1 MPRQTCAG
9 HGGGSGDGRAS
20 PRTRPLAGVASL
32 AAVGL
37 AFGIAAPAG
46 AQPAEGGAF
55 LDAQAASGR
64 TAYGRSC
71 ASCHGTTLRGVDH
84 GPELTGPGF
93 LGNWGSQTAAAL
105 YEYVRAEMPPGLGG
119 SLPSGTYL
127 SIVAYLLQANGH
139 AAGPRALTADAADL
153 VGEPGAAPAGGAPA
167 TADAS
172 DAALAESDA
181 AAADEPR
188 DVDAVPGLRAFVNRE
203 VSGLTP
209 VTDELLRNP
218 PAEDWLTWRRTRDN
232 HGYTP
237 LDQIG
242 PDNVAGLHLA
252 WALAM
257 PEGTNQT
264 APLVHDGVMFLA
276 SPGNVVQALDAATGE
291 LLWEHRHQYPDD
303 AESRRATRSIALY
316 RDKVY
321 LATYD
326 AALVALDARTG
337 EPVWRTT
344 RADYR
349 KGFAQTGGPSIAN
362 GVVVSGING
371 CERFEDEGCFI
382 TGHDPDTGEELWR
395 TSTIAQPG
403 DVNSG
408 PGATSRRTCAAAATP
423 GFRAPTTPTST
434 SSSSAPRRRSRGWRR
449 AAGCRRTTTPSTPT
463 RRSP

>member
-1 MPRQTCAG
+1 MPRQTRAG
-9 HGGGSGDGRAS
+9 QGGGCNDGRPLRS
-20 PRTRPLAGVASL
+20 RTRPRAGAASL

-37 AFGIAAPAG
+37 ALGIAAPAG
-46 AQPAEGGAF
+46 AQSAAGGAF

-64 TAYGRSC
+64 TAYDSAC
-71 ASCHGTTLRGVDH
+71 ASCHGTTLRGAVH
-84 GPELTGPGF
+84 GPDLIGPGF
-93 LGNWGSQTAAAL
+93 LGNWGSRTAAAL
-105 YEYVRAEMPPGLGG
+105 YDYVRAEMPPVLGG

-127 SIVAYLLQANGH
+127 NIVAYLLQVNGH
-139 AAGPRALTADAADL
+139 AAGSRALAADAAAV
-153 VGEPGAAPAGGAPA
+153 VGEPGAAPARGAPA
-167 TADAS
+167 AADAS
-172 DAALAESDA
+172 DAAP
-181 AAADEPR
+181 ADEPR
-188 DVDAVPGLRAFVNRE
+188 DVDAVPALRAFVNRE

-218 PAEDWLTWRRTRDN
+218 PAADWLTWRRTRDN
-232 HGYTP
+232 QGYTP
-237 LDQIG
+237 LDRIG
-242 PDNVAGLHLA
+242 PDNVAGLRLA

-291 LLWEHRHQYPDD
+291 LLWEHRHQVPED

-326 AALVALDARTG
+326 AAIVALDARTG

-362 GVVVSGING
+362 GVVVSG
-371 CERFEDEGCFI
+371 
-382 TGHDPDTGEELWR
+382 
-395 TSTIAQPG
+395 TSVFVLGVAR
-403 DVNSG
+403 
-408 PGATSRRTCAAAATP
+408 SRRPLRVALL
-423 GFRAPTTPTST
+423 
-434 SSSSAPRRRSRGWRR
+434 RSRGGFRVR
-449 AAGCRRTTTPSTPT
+449 LGPFRLVLHRLLRSLFRPPAPPLRFRHAAAHPSTRPMIAAV
-463 RRSP
+463 